1 VGGEDGFYGGEV
13 VPGFEE
19 DGTDGMDDDDD
30 CGVFSCDGL
39 DELIA
44 IVPGVEVG

>member
-1 VGGEDGFYGGEV
+1 MGGEDCFHRGEV

-19 DGTDGMDDDDD
+19 DGTDGVYDDDDG
-30 CGVFSCDGL
+30 GVFSCDGL

-44 IVPGVEVG
+44 VVPGVEVG